1 MIVDKRAMTVNRLPN
16 QMEATRMSRII
27 LRYGILAGLIVGIPM
42 FGSIVLLHGR
52 ISLTSG
58 MIIGY
63 TTMLIAF
70 SLVFVAIKRHR
81 DSDLGGVIRF
91 WQAFGLGLGISAV
104 ASVVYVVAW
113 EAVLATTQMD
123 FIGQYAA
130 AVIEQKK
137 ASGVSGEALAKFS
150 AEMEAMK
157 TEYANP
163 LYRLPM
169 TFIEIFPIGALVSLL
184 AATLLRNRRFLAV
197 ARV

>member
-1 MIVDKRAMTVNRLPN
+1 ML
-16 QMEATRMSRII
+16 SLI
-27 LRYGILAGLIVGIPM
+27 LRYGLIAGLVVGIPM
-42 FGSIVLLHGR
+42 FGSIVLLHGH
-52 ISLTSG
+52 ISMNWS
-58 MIIGY
+58 MIVGY

-81 DSDLGGVIRF
+81 DIDLGGVIRF

-123 FIGQYAA
+123 FIGQYAT

-137 ASGVSGEALAKFS
+137 ASGVSADALAKFT

-157 TEYANP
+157 ADYANP
-163 LYRLPM
+163 FYRLPM
-169 TFIEIFPIGALVSLL
+169 TFIEIFPIGALVSLIS
-184 AATLLRNRRFLAV
+184 AALLRNRRFLTVPRA
-197 ARV
+197 